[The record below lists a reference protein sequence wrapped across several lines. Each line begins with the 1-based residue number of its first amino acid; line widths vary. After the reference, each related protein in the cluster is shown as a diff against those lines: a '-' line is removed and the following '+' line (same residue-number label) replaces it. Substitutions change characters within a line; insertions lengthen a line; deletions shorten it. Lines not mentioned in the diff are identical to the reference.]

1 MKLSREKI
9 RIISEALNKEQKKR
23 ELTDEQFA
31 KELEISVPTLK
42 VAKEGT
48 MPEWLAEHLNKKLGL
63 GLK

>member
-9 RIISEALNKEQKKR
+9 RIISNALCDEQKKR

-31 KELEISVPTLK
+31 KELEISIPTLK

-48 MPEWLAEHLNKKLGL
+48 LPEWLADHLVKKLGL